1 MATDKKK
8 SASTKSNS
16 GSAAPSAGASSSA
29 SPSSAG
35 GGGGGATGGAS
46 KKKPPPSAAA
56 APTAVAAAP
65 SGKPKTTAKKDNAS
79 SSPSSPPPDDD
90 DNERVMTRCTEKDVL
105 LGRGKRVSEWP
116 GNIHFRQVVN
126 RYREEY
132 ATAERANKVKI
143 AAAVIAAVQNV
154 GGRFVREAGRSWYVV
169 SHDRAVEKTCTYCY
183 SIMPRLYV
191 LCLLCIVYTI
201 FFVQC

>member
-1 MATDKKK
+1 
-8 SASTKSNS
+8 
-16 GSAAPSAGASSSA
+16 
-29 SPSSAG
+29 
-35 GGGGGATGGAS
+35 
-46 KKKPPPSAAA
+46 
-56 APTAVAAAP
+56 
-65 SGKPKTTAKKDNAS
+65 
-79 SSPSSPPPDDD
+79 
-90 DNERVMTRCTEKDVL
+90 MTRCTEKDVL

-169 SHDRAVEKTCTYCY
+169 THDRAVEKTCTYTSILFY
-183 SIMPRLYV
+183 SLSYELFVCCCVCSVQCTLVLISVQCSRYHFVRHNHSYTIRLYRPGKQSTTNCC
-191 LCLLCIVYTI
+191 LCFVFLL
-201 FFVQC
+201 F

>member
-1 MATDKKK
+1 V
-8 SASTKSNS
+8 
-16 GSAAPSAGASSSA
+16 AASAGN
-29 SPSSAG
+29 
-35 GGGGGATGGAS
+35 
-46 KKKPPPSAAA
+46 KKKPPPAAAAAA

-65 SGKPKTTAKKDNAS
+65 RDKTSTAAKKEKKTAA
-79 SSPSSPPPDDD
+79 SSPSSLLAPAEEE
-90 DNERVMTRCTEKDVL
+90 DNDESQMTRCTEKDVL

-154 GGRFVREAGRSWYVV
+154 GGRYLREGTCAATGKRAWYVV
-169 SHDRAVEKTCTYCY
+169 SHDRAVEKTC
-183 SIMPRLYV
+183 M
-191 LCLLCIVYTI
+191 LL
-201 FFVQC
+201 